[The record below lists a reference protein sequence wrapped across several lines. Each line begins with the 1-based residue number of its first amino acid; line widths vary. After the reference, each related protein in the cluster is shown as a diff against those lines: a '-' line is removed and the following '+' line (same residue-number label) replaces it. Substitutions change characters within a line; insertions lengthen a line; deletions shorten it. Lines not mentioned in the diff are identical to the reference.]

1 MKIEIQIK
9 KNMIHFREDR
19 FQIFTIS
26 LLALEPKCSLLPHLQ
41 WIWSKWC
48 QLNIITGRGNP
59 FPYIWNLAL
68 QTKIPVILSISSSK
82 ITIIKFIFAFGFSSS
97 SSSGPPPFLT
107 CFAVLVLYSV
117 HWVHV
122 NNASLNPWEIFN
134 FLGKLLKRNI
144 FHRIFF
150 RKRDERVLFQHFHWK
165 RYRGGLRFQFYSWTT
180 LLSQN
185 SNVLAVY

>member
-1 MKIEIQIK
+1 MKIKIQIK
-9 KNMIHFREDR
+9 KEMDHFRKDCS
-19 FQIFTIS
+19 QIFTIS
-26 LLALEPKCSLLPHLQ
+26 LLALEPWCSLLPHLQ

-82 ITIIKFIFAFGFSSS
+82 ITIIKFVFAFGFSSS

-134 FLGKLLKRNI
+134 FLGKLLKHLPQN
-144 FHRIFF
+144 
-150 RKRDERVLFQHFHWK
+150 LFQKTRWKSALSTFSLKEVSWRIAFSILFLNHFVK
-165 RYRGGLRFQFYSWTT
+165 SKF
-180 LLSQN
+180 
-185 SNVLAVY
+185 

>member
-26 LLALEPKCSLLPHLQ
+26 LLALEPKYSLLPHLQ

-97 SSSGPPPFLT
+97 SSSGPPPFSHLFCGFGPVQCTLSTCEQCLT
-107 CFAVLVLYSV
+107 K
-117 HWVHV
+117 
-122 NNASLNPWEIFN
+122 SLGNLQFSWETSETKHLPQN
-134 FLGKLLKRNI
+134 
-144 FHRIFF
+144 
-150 RKRDERVLFQHFHWK
+150 LFQKTRWKSALSTFSLKEVSWRIAFSILFLNHFVK
-165 RYRGGLRFQFYSWTT
+165 SKF
-180 LLSQN
+180 
-185 SNVLAVY
+185 